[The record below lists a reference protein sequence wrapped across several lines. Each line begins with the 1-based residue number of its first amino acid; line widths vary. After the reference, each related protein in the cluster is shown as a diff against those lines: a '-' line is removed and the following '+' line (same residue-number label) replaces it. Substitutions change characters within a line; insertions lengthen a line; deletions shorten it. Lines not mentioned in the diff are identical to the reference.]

1 MSSQPIEHLHPVL
14 DFAHRLVSRLDSLA
28 DAPLMSM
35 RPEDKR
41 AALVTLARGRA
52 QLDALALR
60 LLADAERVEATVE
73 SGAGTAADWVAVE
86 TRQVRREAR
95 ADLRLAEN
103 LEKHEVLAAAM
114 AAGRVNVAQGR
125 AIVASLERLP
135 RTGQFAVSAEQR
147 AAAETHLV
155 ELAAEHDAKAL
166 RVLGRRVFEVIA
178 PDVAEEF
185 EGRALEREEAEALRR
200 TTLTMWEDDEGTCH
214 GRFRLPALHGQ
225 MLTKMILAISSP
237 SRAQAPVRERLRGC
251 GIDPDLPTPVRHG
264 IALTQLLESVQAKDL
279 PRTGGCGATVVVS
292 MTLDQLMAKLDTA
305 GVCTLDT
312 GGRISATEA
321 RRLACS
327 AGIIPM
333 VLGGRGQ
340 VLDVGRKRR
349 LHTEAMRLA
358 MGVRDGGCTAVDCE
372 VPPGLCHAHHDNPW
386 AEGGHTNV
394 KTGRLICPHHH
405 RRIHD
410 PALPDQTPTRRQG
423 QLPPTRVRGASI
435 NPAPGPVRSLR
446 PPPCPTSDGAAQHV
460 ETTAPQQERADRSC
474 HYPDQLH
481 GLTQGQSAPLRP
493 GRLSKPSPLIPLK
506 TKPTTTNNARNPPT
520 PFDHAGRA
528 GHEST
533 NEDRAVLHDA
543 KECGPSRPTA
553 TNAASIRNPRL
564 TRTAL
569 LSPLRRWTTAAPIMS
584 RTRPTATRGPAQAP
598 GRGRRGGSGLQHH
611 FRMRHP

>member
-1 MSSQPIEHLHPVL
+1 
-14 DFAHRLVSRLDSLA
+14 
-28 DAPLMSM
+28 M
-35 RPEDKR
+35 RPEEKR
-41 AALVTLARGRA
+41 AALVTLAQGRA

-60 LLADAERVEATVE
+60 LLADAERSAATVE

-95 ADLRLAEN
+95 ADLRLAQN
-103 LEKHEVLAAAM
+103 LEQHEVHAAAM
-114 AAGRVNVAQGR
+114 AAGRVNVAQSR

-147 AAAETHLV
+147 ADAETHLV
-155 ELAAEHDAKAL
+155 ELAAHHDAKAL
-166 RVLGRRVFEVIA
+166 RILGRRVFEVIA
-178 PDVAEEF
+178 PDLAEEF

-214 GRFRLPALHGQ
+214 GRFRLPALHAQ

-237 SRAQAPVRERLRGC
+237 ARAVGAGVAKGDAHC

-264 IALTQLLESVQAKDL
+264 IALTQLLESIQATDL

-292 MTLDQLMAKLDTA
+292 MTLDQLMAKLDAA

-333 VLGGRGQ
+333 VLGCRGQ

-349 LHTEAMRLA
+349 LHTEAMRVA

-372 VPPGLCHAHHDNPW
+372 VPPGLCHAHHDIPW
-386 AEGGHTNV
+386 SEGGGTDV

-410 PALPDQTPTRRQG
+410 PRYRTKHLPSGKVSFHRR
-423 QLPPTRVRGASI
+423 
-435 NPAPGPVRSLR
+435 
-446 PPPCPTSDGAAQHV
+446 
-460 ETTAPQQERADRSC
+460 E
-474 HYPDQLH
+474 
-481 GLTQGQSAPLRP
+481 
-493 GRLSKPSPLIPLK
+493 
-506 TKPTTTNNARNPPT
+506 
-520 PFDHAGRA
+520 
-528 GHEST
+528 
-533 NEDRAVLHDA
+533 
-543 KECGPSRPTA
+543 
-553 TNAASIRNPRL
+553 
-564 TRTAL
+564 
-569 LSPLRRWTTAAPIMS
+569 
-584 RTRPTATRGPAQAP
+584 
-598 GRGRRGGSGLQHH
+598 
-611 FRMRHP
+611 